1 MTSFVGLGPM
11 PGTDPRAAAEII
23 LGESFAG
30 LVHLPVLPARGLGA
44 DPIGR
49 TGALMAD
56 LHLDR
61 GPRSWR
67 TVDRASRLSWTAADY
82 LARDLD
88 ACEDVWATGAQ
99 QVRLLAVGP
108 WTMAASVERA
118 NGALVASDFGA
129 VRYFAQSLAAGIA
142 AQAEQARRRFGA
154 TVSLLLS
161 ESQLP
166 RVAQG
171 RLAAPST
178 WMDQD
183 GFLPAQGYRE
193 IAEILR
199 EVTEPL
205 LAAGISTTL
214 ALTSTEG
221 IAAAA
226 IAESGAEAIWLPRAS
241 LHTSAQLD
249 FAAALIGQE
258 LTLELGIVP
267 VRVADYD
274 EHTGEPQATS
284 ARAAAEQ
291 AALLWD
297 ELGFSRMEIAQRL
310 ALAPEAGFSATP
322 VAETVAQLGTGRRAA
337 ELLARAAGDL
347 AN

>member
-1 MTSFVGLGPM
+1 M
-11 PGTDPRAAAEII
+11 
-23 LGESFAG
+23 
-30 LVHLPVLPARGLGA
+30 
-44 DPIGR
+44 
-49 TGALMAD
+49 
-56 LHLDR
+56 
-61 GPRSWR
+61 
-67 TVDRASRLSWTAADY
+67 
-82 LARDLD
+82 
-88 ACEDVWATGAQ
+88 
-99 QVRLLAVGP
+99 
-108 WTMAASVERA
+108 
-118 NGALVASDFGA
+118 ASDFGA

-161 ESQLP
+161 ESPLP

-178 WMDQD
+178 WMGRNI

-241 LHTSAQLD
+241 LHT
-249 FAAALIGQE
+249 
-258 LTLELGIVP
+258 VP
-267 VRVADYD
+267 NW
-274 EHTGEPQATS
+274 TS
-284 ARAAAEQ
+284 R
-291 AALLWD
+291 
-297 ELGFSRMEIAQRL
+297 QR
-310 ALAPEAGFSATP
+310 
-322 VAETVAQLGTGRRAA
+322 
-337 ELLARAAGDL
+337 
-347 AN
+347 